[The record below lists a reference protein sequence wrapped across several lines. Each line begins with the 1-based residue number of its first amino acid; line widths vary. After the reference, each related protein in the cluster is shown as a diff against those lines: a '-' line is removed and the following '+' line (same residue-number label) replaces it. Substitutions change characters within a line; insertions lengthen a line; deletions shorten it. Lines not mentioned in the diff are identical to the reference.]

1 MLLASMYVL
10 LLGYGYNSSST
21 LVLECLVLV
30 EVSTSL
36 ELVIG
41 LLDSG
46 Y

>member
-1 MLLASMYVL
+1 MLLASMYV